1 VNPASGFPDGQSASG
16 HDSGGGSGFRATVYL
31 SIGLSAGT
39 VPGSETRNDLTA
51 IQLALAEA
59 ARRMTASGHPVRYL
73 NGMYMPAQQR
83 LLCVFCGESEE
94 TVLATVERVGLPY
107 TQIGAITD
115 PGTPP

>member
-1 VNPASGFPDGQSASG
+1 MNPPSGPPDGPSASER
-16 HDSGGGSGFRATVYL
+16 DRDDGSGFRATVYL

-39 VPGSETRNDLTA
+39 VPGGETRNDLTA
-51 IQLALAEA
+51 IQLSLAEA

-107 TQIGAITD
+107 AQIEAITD
-115 PGTPP
+115 PGDTP